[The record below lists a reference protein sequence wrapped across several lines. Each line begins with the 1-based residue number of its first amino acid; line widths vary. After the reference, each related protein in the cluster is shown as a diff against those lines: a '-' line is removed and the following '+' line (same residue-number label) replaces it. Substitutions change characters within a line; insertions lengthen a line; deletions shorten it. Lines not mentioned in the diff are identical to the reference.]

1 MIPIRAAE
9 GRCAV
14 RLRAAGRRHR
24 RLAAW
29 MLTGVVLAAGC
40 MPPPRQSTGLV
51 LRIEPAGADWSGT
64 EIPLSPVVAA
74 IVSEGEPVPPDAGIR
89 SPFNACC
96 FRDACRELLAALDL
110 IVANPDHDLLPT
122 ERQTAVDAIRKATGQ
137 G

>member
-1 MIPIRAAE
+1 MHIDAAALAATITRACTELERLDEAAAE
-9 GRCAV
+9 GEIG
-14 RLRAAGRRHR
+14 RLGGRR
-24 RLAAW
+24 
-29 MLTGVVLAAGC
+29 
-40 MPPPRQSTGLV
+40 LV

-96 FRDACRELLAALDL
+96 FRDACRNLLLALQL
-110 IVANPDHDLLPT
+110 ILENPDHDLLPP